1 MNFVS
6 LIKNIDKTPAANI
19 VLNGEKLDE
28 SHLGYNNDFQYYP
41 KGTIPER
48 NN

>member
-1 MNFVS
+1 MS
-6 LIKNIDKTPAANI
+6 LIKNIDKTRAANI

-28 SHLGYNNDFQYYP
+28 SHLGYNNDFQYDP
-41 KGTIPER
+41 KGTIPGR